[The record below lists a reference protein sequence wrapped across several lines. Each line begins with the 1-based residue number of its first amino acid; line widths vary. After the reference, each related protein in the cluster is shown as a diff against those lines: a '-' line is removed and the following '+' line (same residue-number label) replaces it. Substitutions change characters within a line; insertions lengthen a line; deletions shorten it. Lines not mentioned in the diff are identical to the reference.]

1 MVVYSEPMTLSVL
14 KNEVQGLQ
22 QGMAEGSW
30 KKNVSLSA
38 KRRQGI
44 DAANKRLG
52 VAEGSG
58 PQVGDAVYYGKRLV
72 GWFKGYSEH
81 GKIITEPNYEEMG
94 DEYANRDVY
103 WDPQDKIT
111 IKPEQGMAE
120 GFSLKK
126 TNVDKYMEPGD
137 PDEYTQDVNIKDT
150 DYEIINNKTGQV
162 VGTASWTTNDF
173 MGPGALKITMKNG
186 ATRWLD
192 IWASEQ
198 GNPQSAF
205 NRFVKDPKTAKKY
218 KEQGVAEN
226 MADDMAAMAQK
237 KFPTAYISKDGK
249 EVQKP
254 ENWGKQ
260 YTPPAAPPADLEK
273 QRRDLTA
280 KYPNIDELVRRAELN
295 RDPDYE
301 MADGQAY
308 YAARD
313 AEQNYQK
320 LRQIQRVI
328 QGLNEHKERQNNMR
342 TKEITESQLDE
353 ISLDQIGRGIGGVLG
368 GVGKTVGA
376 VAGVPQG
383 IGRAVKKGY
392 RGAVKGIGGA
402 ADDGSNPQSD
412 VPGAAYGDTSQG
424 KELPTGTGEINPA
437 TGRAYVPSDFGNQA
451 DDIAAAGGAE
461 NSPAAIQQQ
470 IRTVERNYQTQMA
483 DLTAKLKSAQT
494 QGGASGPALSKQQQ
508 DYISAIGTDQP
519 AAGSTSV
526 APSSIAAP
534 DRSYEVNPTA
544 PSMARDPKVLNTLQ
558 AMNAK
563 ELQIIKKILQARAR
577 ATNESELSEV
587 AFGDVWRG
595 TGDRLKNATSGIRSA
610 ASGAASAVK
619 GAAASA
625 ADMAK
630 SAYKTAKP
638 YVKKA
643 GKFAAAVPG
652 AVATGAGAVAGGVAG
667 MKNAARKGYAAGQ
680 KHVGGGALTMDELQQ
695 AIGGMTADDAKQL
708 LTFIKQLEIQNAPA
722 KSKAKP
728 KAKTST
734 TTPTTTTTTT
744 PTWTGRQKDLA
755 AVAESL
761 TWSRSF
767 DPGMI
772 VYKRMKSGR

>member
-1 MVVYSEPMTLSVL
+1 
-14 KNEVQGLQ
+14 
-22 QGMAEGSW
+22 
-30 KKNVSLSA
+30 
-38 KRRQGI
+38 
-44 DAANKRLG
+44 
-52 VAEGSG
+52 
-58 PQVGDAVYYGKRLV
+58 
-72 GWFKGYSEH
+72 
-81 GKIITEPNYEEMG
+81 
-94 DEYANRDVY
+94 
-103 WDPQDKIT
+103 
-111 IKPEQGMAE
+111 
-120 GFSLKK
+120 
-126 TNVDKYMEPGD
+126 
-137 PDEYTQDVNIKDT
+137 
-150 DYEIINNKTGQV
+150 
-162 VGTASWTTNDF
+162 
-173 MGPGALKITMKNG
+173 
-186 ATRWLD
+186 
-192 IWASEQ
+192 
-198 GNPQSAF
+198 
-205 NRFVKDPKTAKKY
+205 
-218 KEQGVAEN
+218 
-226 MADDMAAMAQK
+226 
-237 KFPTAYISKDGK
+237 
-249 EVQKP
+249 
-254 ENWGKQ
+254 
-260 YTPPAAPPADLEK
+260 
-273 QRRDLTA
+273 
-280 KYPNIDELVRRAELN
+280 
-295 RDPDYE
+295 
-301 MADGQAY
+301 MADGEAY

-353 ISLDQIGRGIGGVLG
+353 ISLDQIGTGIANVIGGVS
-368 GVGKTVGA
+368 KAAGA

-392 RGAVKGIGGA
+392 RGAVQGIGGA
-402 ADDGSNPQSD
+402 ADDGSTPRSD
-412 VPGAAYGDTSQG
+412 VPGAAYGGQEVSTA
-424 KELPTGTGEINPA
+424 TGMINPA
-437 TGRAYVPSDFGNQA
+437 TGRAYVPSDFGDEQPDTADATAEPTGARTTVAVQQDIRNLDAQYRTAMRRLQSELASVQNQP
-451 DDIAAAGGAE
+451 AAAA
-461 NSPAAIQQQ
+461 
-470 IRTVERNYQTQMA
+470 TDDFTQTQKDYMA
-483 DLTAKLKSAQT
+483 
-494 QGGASGPALSKQQQ
+494 
-508 DYISAIGTDQP
+508 AIGTDQP
-519 AAGSTSV
+519 AAGSASAVT
-526 APSSIAAP
+526 AAP

-595 TGDRLKNATSGIRSA
+595 TGDQLKNATSGIRSA

-643 GKFAAAVPG
+643 GKLAAAVPG

-722 KSKAKP
+722 KPKAKP

-755 AVAESL
+755 TVAESL

>member
-1 MVVYSEPMTLSVL
+1 
-14 KNEVQGLQ
+14 
-22 QGMAEGSW
+22 
-30 KKNVSLSA
+30 
-38 KRRQGI
+38 
-44 DAANKRLG
+44 
-52 VAEGSG
+52 
-58 PQVGDAVYYGKRLV
+58 
-72 GWFKGYSEH
+72 
-81 GKIITEPNYEEMG
+81 
-94 DEYANRDVY
+94 
-103 WDPQDKIT
+103 
-111 IKPEQGMAE
+111 
-120 GFSLKK
+120 
-126 TNVDKYMEPGD
+126 
-137 PDEYTQDVNIKDT
+137 
-150 DYEIINNKTGQV
+150 
-162 VGTASWTTNDF
+162 
-173 MGPGALKITMKNG
+173 
-186 ATRWLD
+186 
-192 IWASEQ
+192 
-198 GNPQSAF
+198 
-205 NRFVKDPKTAKKY
+205 
-218 KEQGVAEN
+218 
-226 MADDMAAMAQK
+226 
-237 KFPTAYISKDGK
+237 
-249 EVQKP
+249 
-254 ENWGKQ
+254 
-260 YTPPAAPPADLEK
+260 LEK
-273 QRRDLTA
+273 QQRDLTA

-313 AEQNYQK
+313 AEQHYQK

-402 ADDGSNPQSD
+402 ADDGSNPRSD

-508 DYISAIGTDQP
+508 DYIAAIGTDQP
-519 AAGSTSV
+519 AAGGTSV
-526 APSSIAAP
+526 APSTIAAP

-643 GKFAAAVPG
+643 GQFAAAVPG

-734 TTPTTTTTTT
+734 TTPTTATTT

-755 AVAESL
+755 TVAESL

-767 DPGMI
+767 DPGMT